1 MVDRDGEIDV
11 QAKKS
16 TLDAE
21 KNEQDYEEAE
31 STASQ
36 QPRIVINDV
45 EYDASKI
52 SDEAKAI
59 IGSLHFT
66 EGRLNNLQNELAV
79 CQTARQRYIDVLK
92 AELIG

>member
-1 MVDRDGEIDV
+1 MVNRDEKNDV

-16 TLDAE
+16 TPDARN
-21 KNEQDYEEAE
+21 KKQDYEASG
-31 STASQ
+31 STAPQ